1 MQPGYPAHP
10 ASGAQAGYPPPVPGP
25 PPGYPPAG
33 YPAPGVPGGPPAPG
47 YPSYGYPGVP
57 APRRTNGKLIA
68 GIVVGVVVVLVLCG
82 GLAVGGLFLAR
93 NSTNDTA
100 TATAA
105 IDGVVD
111 YRASNPGM
119 LTQQHVT
126 GDVTYPVS
134 PPVGGNHASQWQ
146 NCQGDVYPAPVGNPN
161 AVHSLEHGAVWIT
174 YRPDLPADQI
184 DTLAAKV
191 KGTDYTLM
199 SPFPGLD
206 QPISLQAWGYQLKLD
221 NADDQRIDDFLEK
234 YRIEASIEP
243 GATCGNGTTATR

>member
-1 MQPGYPAHP
+1 M
-10 ASGAQAGYPPPVPGP
+10 
-25 PPGYPPAG
+25 
-33 YPAPGVPGGPPAPG
+33 
-47 YPSYGYPGVP
+47 
-57 APRRTNGKLIA
+57 
-68 GIVVGVVVVLVLCG
+68 IVVLALCG
-82 GLAVGGLFLAR
+82 GVAVTGLVLAR
-93 NSTNDTA
+93 NSVQDAPA
-100 TATAA
+100 TTTAA

-111 YRASNPGM
+111 YRASDPGM

-134 PPVGGNHASQWQ
+134 PPVGGDHASQWQ
-146 NCQGDVYPAPVGNPN
+146 NCQGDVYTAPIGDPN

-174 YRPDLPADQI
+174 YRPDLPPDQVA
-184 DTLAAKV
+184 TLAAKV
-191 KGTDYTLM
+191 KGNDYTLM

-221 NADDQRIDDFLEK
+221 NADDERIDAFLEK